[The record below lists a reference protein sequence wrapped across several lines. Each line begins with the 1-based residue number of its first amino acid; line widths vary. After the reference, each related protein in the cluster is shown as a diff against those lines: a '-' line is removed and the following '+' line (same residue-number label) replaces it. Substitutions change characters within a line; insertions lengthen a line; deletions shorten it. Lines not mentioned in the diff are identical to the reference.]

1 MGICEDHLPS
11 EDCANPTP
19 NENVS
24 ATVDG
29 YAGHAYIFPTIY
41 ANYIPRCLTLDYKL
55 ICFMEL
61 RWLKKVVERM
71 LVLWDC
77 VNPKEIEFLR
87 ISMYR
92 DEGSWQSQCIN
103 TKEMGRPGKMRA
115 SKKGRRT
122 QRAVVTDLNASIL
135 KRLVTVGD
143 RDSSLFVWGW
153 P

>member
-41 ANYIPRCLTLDYKL
+41 ASYIPRCLTLDYKL

-92 DEGSWQSQCIN
+92 DEGS
-103 TKEMGRPGKMRA
+103 
-115 SKKGRRT
+115 
-122 QRAVVTDLNASIL
+122 
-135 KRLVTVGD
+135 
-143 RDSSLFVWGW
+143 
-153 P
+153 